1 MENIINFFLRCVIA
15 AIIISILLL
24 AIGVM
29 AYTWKIWAA
38 GIGAPILSFL
48 TYSIIFQHKYEMNK
62 FQKIMLIILGYMGI
76 LGFISLIG
84 TTCWVIFIGNIDMD
98 IIYIILGITIV
109 GSSSV
114 LKLHLDSIGYGR
126 KNIKDKKE

>member
-1 MENIINFFLRCVIA
+1 MENIINFFLRCVSA
-15 AIIISILLL
+15 VIILSILLL
-24 AIGVM
+24 AIGIM
-29 AYTWKIWAA
+29 AYTWKIWAV
-38 GIGAPILSFL
+38 GVGAPILSFL

-62 FQKIMLIILGYMGI
+62 FQKIMLIILSYMEI

-84 TTCWVIFIGNIDMD
+84 TVCWAIFIGNIDMN

-114 LKLHLDSIGYGR
+114 LKLYLDSIGYGR
-126 KNIKDKKE
+126 KDINNKK